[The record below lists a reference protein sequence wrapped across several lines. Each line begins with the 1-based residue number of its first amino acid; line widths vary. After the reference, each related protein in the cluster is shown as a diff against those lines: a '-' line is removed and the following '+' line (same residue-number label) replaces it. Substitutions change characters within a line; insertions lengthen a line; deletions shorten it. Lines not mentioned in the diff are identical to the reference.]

1 MLKYN
6 PELLSQI
13 TQLKLRKRLRICNSE
28 LLCHSER
35 SEELSEAF
43 SQPVPTCRKAKRVI
57 YCCAKYRAIQMF
69 RGVYTEQR
77 ECAQHDKR
85 NI

>member
-1 MLKYN
+1 LKWN
-6 PELLSQI
+6 SLTQI
-13 TQLKLRKRLRICNSE
+13 TQFQLRKRLRICNSE
-28 LLCHSER
+28 ILCHSER

-57 YCCAKYRAIQMF
+57 YGCVNYRAIQMF
-69 RGVYTEQR
+69 RGVYTEQG

>member
-1 MLKYN
+1 MRNRLKFF
-6 PELLSQI
+6 
-13 TQLKLRKRLRICNSE
+13 NSDI
-28 LLCHSER
+28 LCHSER
-35 SEELSEAF
+35 REELSEVF
-43 SQPVPTCRKAKRVI
+43 SQPVPTCRKTKRVI
-57 YCCAKYRAIQMF
+57 YGCVSYRAIQMF